1 LVYRIGGVQRSL
13 AYAANDDVLTLD
25 FGAKTLSL
33 TRATY
38 QPPQNVDAAGSGEIL
53 ASTEG
58 KVTNILV
65 KVGDRVEKHQP
76 LLVVEAMKM
85 EHRHLAD
92 GDGEVVAIDVAE
104 GQQVRNRQRLVKVM
118 LNGEE
123 VQS

>member
-1 LVYRIGGVQRSL
+1 MCSSDL
-13 AYAANDDVLTLD
+13 
-25 FGAKTLSL
+25 
-33 TRATY
+33 
-38 QPPQNVDAAGSGEIL
+38 GSGEIL

-92 GDGEVVAIDVAE
+92 GDGEVVAIDVTE
-104 GQQVRNRQRLVKVM
+104 GQQVRNRQRLVKVV

-123 VQS
+123 AQS